1 MIIEHDIETILK
13 ADYVIDVGP
22 GAGEFGGKI
31 VAHGTPQSIKKNESS
46 LTGKYLRTSS
56 KAKILNKSSTK
67 EFLKIE
73 GAYLN
78 NLKNINA
85 RFALNKLNI
94 LTGVSGSGKSSLLK
108 GVLTR
113 NIKELLV
120 TEQIQMIGQYLN
132 YSFVTG

>member
-31 VAHGTPQSIKKNESS
+31 VAHGTPQSIKNESS

-113 NIKELLV
+113 NIKELLGNR
-120 TEQIQMIGQYLN
+120 TNSMISQYLN